1 MTECN
6 CGFNKD
12 DWLWLQVRMSF

>member
-1 MTECN
+1 MTACN